1 MKVNCKWCKKPVLI
15 IKEIIT
21 KPRGDIVK
29 IFECGHGTQG
39 AVEVAKESSA
49 YEKGQEFVDQEIYEK
64 TKLQEQDIRDVR
76 KNLTNLIDDK
86 EFVETL
92 GISDPKKFIEEA
104 IKIRFPDED

>member
-1 MKVNCKWCKKPVLI
+1 MKANCKWCKKPVPI
-15 IKEIIT
+15 IRQIIT

-29 IFECGHGTQG
+29 IFGCGHFTQG
-39 AVEVAKESSA
+39 AVEVSKESSA
-49 YEKGQEFVDQEIYEK
+49 YKKEQELIDQEIYEK

-76 KNLTNLIDDK
+76 KNLMNLMKDK

-92 GISDPKKFIEEA
+92 GIGDPKKFIEEM